1 MDAGF
6 FNGQKKRPGVKMNP
20 IFEYTDYREYLQD
33 LIRNKKEKLGSYS
46 IRLLS
51 MKAGIKSPG
60 FLSMVL
66 NNKRNITTELAER
79 IADALGLSK
88 KERQYFLL
96 MVEYTHTK
104 RIDSKHEIL
113 QQMLTLSRS
122 SPVRNLLPE
131 QFEFYDKWYYSVM
144 RELIEVIDVTDSNAD
159 QIAEYFDPV
168 LKTREVRQALDILT
182 KLKLIHRNDEGKY
195 KRNDTLI
202 SCGDGVRSVVIPK
215 YQSEMMGL
223 ADAALKRLPREQRD
237 YSTVTLSI
245 NYNAFVK
252 IKESCNRF
260 RKEILDI
267 ASKVDAP
274 DRIVQVNIQ
283 CFPVSK
289 VVQEGNT
296 GKGDDMSASNR
307 RVLL

>member
-1 MDAGF
+1 
-6 FNGQKKRPGVKMNP
+6 MNP

-113 QQMLTLSRS
+113 QQMLMLSRS

-131 QFEFYDKWYYSVM
+131 QFEFYDRWYYSVV
-144 RELIEVIDVTDSNAD
+144 RELVEVIDVTDSNTD
-159 QIAEYFDPV
+159 QIAECFDPV
-168 LKTREVRQALDILT
+168 LKTREVRQALEILT
-182 KLKLIHRNDEGKY
+182 KLKLIHKNDQGKY

-202 SCGDGVRSVVIPK
+202 TCGDGVRSVVIPK

-223 ADAALKRLPREQRD
+223 ADTALKRLPREQRD

-245 NYNAFVK
+245 DYNAFVK

-274 DRIVQVNIQ
+274 DRIIQVNIQ

-289 VVQEGNT
+289 VVQKGSI
-296 GKGDDMSASNR
+296 GKGDDVSAINR
-307 RVLL
+307 GVLP

>member
-1 MDAGF
+1 MS
-6 FNGQKKRPGVKMNP
+6 P

-33 LIRNKKEKLGSYS
+33 LIRSKKEKQGSYS

-79 IADALGLSK
+79 IADALGLNK

-131 QFEFYDKWYYSVM
+131 QFEFYDKWYYSVI
-144 RELIEVIDVTDSNAD
+144 RELIEVIDVTDSNTD
-159 QIAEYFDPV
+159 LIAEHFDPV

-182 KLKLIHRNDEGKY
+182 KLKLIHKNDRGQY

-215 YQSEMMGL
+215 YQSEMIGL
-223 ADAALKRLPREQRD
+223 ADAALKRLPHEQRD

-245 NYNAFVK
+245 DYDAFSK

-267 ASKVDAP
+267 AGKVDTP

-289 VVQEGNT
+289 VVQKGIT
-296 GKGDDMSASNR
+296 GKQDAVTAGDR
-307 RVLL
+307 EVLP